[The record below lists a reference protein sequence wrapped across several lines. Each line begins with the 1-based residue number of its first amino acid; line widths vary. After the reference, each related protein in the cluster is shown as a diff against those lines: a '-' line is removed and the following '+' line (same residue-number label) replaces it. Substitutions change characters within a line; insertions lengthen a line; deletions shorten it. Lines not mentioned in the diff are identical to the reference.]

1 MCFCKT
7 KSVKSLKAVKNTMN
21 NVELGYNMTDSC
33 EYIDYECI
41 GELKAS
47 QNDLRV
53 VQINTQG
60 IKSKLDELDMLIS
73 DLKQPDII
81 IISETWLKSG
91 EEKFINIKGYT
102 FEGIPRECKKGGGV
116 GFLIKHGLI
125 YRELI
130 DLNKSS
136 NDPTFE
142 HYFIELKGNHQNV
155 ILGSIYRPPNTNL
168 DRFMVEYKSSLD
180 RLNNMK
186 NKEII
191 LGMDHN
197 INFLKHDVHPKT
209 QEFIELNLDMN
220 LLPVI
225 TKPTRVSTTSATLID
240 NIFVSNRLQH
250 SINSAVIITD
260 ISDHFPCILTVN
272 NFNQSKD
279 RKTKIT
285 KRKLNKESLDKIKND
300 IGNIDWETEIKNQ
313 NVNKAFEIFHNKL
326 LEILNLHAPER
337 TLYLKEKRTNKLWIS
352 KNLANSIRKSK
363 ILYKKSLDN
372 PATLPHYKDYSSVL
386 K

>member
-1 MCFCKT
+1 
-7 KSVKSLKAVKNTMN
+7 MN
-21 NVELGYNMTDSC
+21 NVELGYNITDSC

-41 GELKAS
+41 GELETS

-53 VQINTQG
+53 VQINTRG
-60 IKSKLDELDMLIS
+60 IKSKLDELDMLIT

-81 IISETWLKSG
+81 IISETWSG

-102 FEGIPRECKKGGGV
+102 FEGIPRERKKGGGV

-125 YRELI
+125 YRELK

-136 NDPTFE
+136 NDPIFK
-142 HYFIELKGNHQNV
+142 HYFIELKGDHQNV

-260 ISDHFPCILTVN
+260 ISDHSPCILTVN

-285 KRKLNKESLDKIKND
+285 KRKLNKENMDKMKND

-313 NVNKAFEIFHNKL
+313 DVNKAFEIFHNKL

-337 TLYLKEKRTNKLWIS
+337 TLYLKEK
-352 KNLANSIRKSK
+352 
-363 ILYKKSLDN
+363 
-372 PATLPHYKDYSSVL
+372 
-386 K
+386 

>member
-7 KSVKSLKAVKNTMN
+7 KSVKSLKAIKNTIN
-21 NVELGYNMTDSC
+21 IVELGYNMTDSC

-53 VQINTQG
+53 VQINSQG
-60 IKSKLDELDMLIS
+60 IKSKLDELDTLIS

-102 FEGIPRECKKGGGV
+102 FDRIPRERKKGGGV
-116 GFLIKHGLI
+116 GFLIKQGLI
-125 YRELI
+125 YWELI

-142 HYFIELKGNHQNV
+142 YYFIELKGDHQNV

-209 QEFIELNLDMN
+209 QEFIELNLDVN

-285 KRKLNKESLDKIKND
+285 KRKLNKENLDKIKNV

-313 NVNKAFEIFHNKL
+313 DVNNAFKKFHNKL
-326 LEILNLHAPER
+326 LEILNLHAPEK
-337 TLYLKEKRTNKLWIS
+337 TVYLKEKRTNKPWIS

-372 PATLPHYKDYSSVL
+372 PATLTHYKDYSTVL